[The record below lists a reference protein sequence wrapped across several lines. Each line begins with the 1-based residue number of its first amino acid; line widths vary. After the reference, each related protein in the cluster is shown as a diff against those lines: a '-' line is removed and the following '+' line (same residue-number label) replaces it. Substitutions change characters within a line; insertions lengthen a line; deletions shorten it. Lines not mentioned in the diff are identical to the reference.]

1 MNILYVVNDFF
12 PRFYGGVERYV
23 LNISKQMQRMGHKV
37 KVLTYGME
45 DIGNGY
51 SNLGDIF
58 IKHYIYETIPVISVR
73 HVEIPE
79 DIGYRISDDIL
90 ARNLCDFL
98 KGQDVDIIHM
108 GHPMKFSPIVSVA
121 KELRIPLILTLTDFW
136 LLCPRG
142 RFFKPDYSPCNS
154 PAEGHKCMKECGFEQ
169 SVLVRY
175 QLAEK
180 LFRAVDRLIAPSRFI
195 AKIFEM
201 NGWHGK
207 INLVRHGVDYRYVKP
222 AERKRRRDE
231 DPIVFGYTGL
241 ITKFK
246 GVELLVESFRKV
258 KSDKISLQLYGDVY
272 MDWIWEREFFERL
285 KKTVQK
291 DARIQL
297 MGQYSHDA
305 LQTILNRLDVN
316 IVPSTTLES
325 YGLVVT
331 ESLSYRVPVIASDIV
346 GSAYEYITDGVNG
359 FIFSIN
365 SPERLTEIIEQIAR
379 EPSILDN
386 MRRNIVLPPRI
397 EEEAFL
403 LEGIYKESIQ

>member
-1 MNILYVVNDFF
+1 
-12 PRFYGGVERYV
+12 
-23 LNISKQMQRMGHKV
+23 
-37 KVLTYGME
+37 
-45 DIGNGY
+45 
-51 SNLGDIF
+51 
-58 IKHYIYETIPVISVR
+58 
-73 HVEIPE
+73 
-79 DIGYRISDDIL
+79 
-90 ARNLCDFL
+90 
-98 KGQDVDIIHM
+98 
-108 GHPMKFSPIVSVA
+108 
-121 KELRIPLILTLTDFW
+121 
-136 LLCPRG
+136 
-142 RFFKPDYSPCNS
+142 
-154 PAEGHKCMKECGFEQ
+154 
-169 SVLVRY
+169 VLVRY